1 VPTKEQSAMTA
12 IARELAHRTHDGID
26 VTLMWHPAEDRVTV
40 AVIDIKAGEAFELVV
55 PQGERALD
63 VFEHPFAYAAL
74 RSAQV
79 RRDDTDL
86 ALSGS
91 A

>member
-1 VPTKEQSAMTA
+1 MTA
-12 IARELAHRTHDGID
+12 TARELAHRINDGID

-40 AVIDIKAGEAFELVV
+40 TVIDIKAGEAFEIAV

-74 RSAQV
+74 RSADV